1 MNSIILTAVTLCL
14 TTSFSVNAST
24 ERQLDSHVHGGS
36 TLNMATD
43 NNELIIEF
51 DSPWMNLVGFE
62 HRPSTDEQRASVEEA
77 VKRLQRGNELFGFA
91 GTRCDMT
98 DVVVDNSMDSD
109 HDDHEEHSAVTVSYV
124 FECAEIQKLESVDV
138 GLFSVW
144 PGIDDI
150 DVQLAGP
157 KSQSAMELDPEN
169 RQIDMAPVL

>member
-1 MNSIILTAVTLCL
+1 MKSIILTAATLCL
-14 TTSFSVNAST
+14 TTSFSVTAST
-24 ERQLDSHVHGGS
+24 ERQLDSHVHGGA

-43 NNELIIEF
+43 NDVLIIEF
-51 DSPWMNLVGFE
+51 DSPWMNLLGFE
-62 HRPSTDEQRASVEEA
+62 HQPSTDEQRASVDES
-77 VKRLQRGNELFGFA
+77 VQRLQLGNGLFTFA

-98 DVVVDNSMDSD
+98 DVVIENSIDS
-109 HDDHEEHSAVTVSYV
+109 DHEEHSAVMVSYT
-124 FECAEIQKLESVDV
+124 FECVDLRHLESVDV

-157 KSQSAMELDPEN
+157 KSQSAMELDPDN